1 MSRCSFI
8 SQDWKAFKRT
18 VIGLMCLLLGTFIFP
33 RPVKALFWDAF
44 IRASNGKVY
53 SVQYTKDR
61 KIENFSAYTS
71 EGATPPRAIAAELYN
86 ATAVLG
92 TPPLRYEFTEDL
104 TYIVD
109 TAYES
114 RLEAETVL
122 AISGVA
128 IGLLTAYYTGG
139 ITLASLIDDGIL
151 LGANLS
157 QKDLILLKAKVVADT
172 FASHAKHWEQQFYEG
187 WLHADR
193 LNVMD
198 ISRIKEMW
206 AAYFKESLYRQK
218 TLKIVSEKLYI
229 ADPLL
234 HLIGL
239 IPVLGFEKFVVSG
252 AFGIAEVIWLDQIRE
267 ETEREVSHVASKAV
281 NTLFSEEAIAKT
293 IVVLE
298 NAGFFDRKAPVN
310 VGTIGDVSL
319 MLGDEDRLVEVID
332 KFNDPN
338 GDELTH
344 ALSEVTN
351 RNVADVRWTLFRREG
366 TLKWR
371 SMLLITPKNVGE
383 TWVTVTA
390 TDPSHLSVTQ
400 RFKVIVEAVPP
411 ALEPVG
417 TIRPQTLTGD
427 GASKTI
433 DVSPFFSSQ
442 HVNYTVSSK
451 PSGIVSLDRLDS
463 QVTITAIQPGS
474 TSVIVRAL
482 DGNNEAIQTIPV
494 TVVINP
500 ATIIRPPARP
510 TPQGLSVGDSII
522 VQNTIG
528 LGLNIRS
535 DPWIPT
541 DGTDNRIG
549 RAYDGATGTIR
560 NGTPPD
566 AAGRTWWE
574 VEWDASDKVRW
585 FGQPP
590 TNNRGWSVEAIG
602 AAGLLARRPPEPEPP
617 FDTEF
622 DVPVI
627 DDAIDDPV
635 DTSNQRPKVSTQM
648 LPQNFRVGASPKWRN
663 LSSYFRDPDGD
674 TLTYTAIS
682 RNDNIVEAVIV
693 GNSVKITPG
702 DLGTTEVIL
711 IVRDT
716 GGLTATQSFRV
727 EVQPK
732 LETIPSL
739 PVCRRTP
746 QVRDEIVARARV
758 NDCTKVTEDDLESIT
773 RLRINAEGLTT
784 LQQGD
789 FDELRGLEELVLSEN
804 SLTTLPEAV
813 FWYLGNLEE
822 LSLRNNQFTTLVED
836 TFARLDSLT
845 YLTLQGNQL
854 TMLQQG
860 AFDDLDAL
868 IELDLRDN
876 QLTTLPAGVFKNL
889 SNLEELSLDDN
900 QIAILSRDGFSGLT
914 SLEVLDLDGNP
925 LRTIEAGAFNDL
937 SNLTDL
943 DFNGCPLQTIEA
955 GAFNGLSSLTDLD
968 LGYAQLGRLSRDVF
982 SGLSSLEYL
991 LLEENPLRTIEAGAF
1006 NGLSNLTDLN
1016 LNDAQLSRL
1025 SRDVFS
1031 GLSSLKDLNLHG
1043 NPLQTIEA
1051 GAFNGLSNL
1060 TDLNLNDAQLSRL
1073 SRDVFSGLSSLKDLD
1088 LHGNP
1093 LREIEKGAFNGLSNL
1108 ISLDLDENQLAKLP
1122 AGIFSGLSR
1131 LDRLNLKDNPGTP
1144 FSLTLELIRTDNTN
1158 PNSPGPATVKVKL
1171 AEGAPFDMR
1180 IPLSVEKGTLSE
1192 DTATL
1197 TAGQT
1202 ESDPITVR
1210 RNGTNFAT
1218 VRLGTAPTIP
1228 SGYRGIQMAVGPPLV
1243 LFSDQSNRPPVAVGT
1258 IPEQTLA
1265 VGDAAIVIDIS
1276 DKFDDA
1282 DGDTL
1287 RYTANSDKRGVV
1299 SVSLSDTQEVI
1310 LAPVG
1315 EGRATITVTAS
1326 DGELTTTQTITITV
1340 QQRAQTAQ
1348 TAGAIY
1354 WTDWD
1359 TNKIQR
1365 ANLDGS
1371 NVEDLV
1377 TTGLG
1382 SPYGIALDVAAGKMY
1397 WADAGLAKIQRAN
1410 LNGSNVQNLIPLGL
1424 SVPIC
1429 IALDVAGGKMYWTD
1443 RGTGKI
1449 QRANLDGS
1457 NVEDLVFGV
1466 RGLHGIA
1473 LDVGG
1478 GKMYWT
1484 DNDAG
1489 KIQRANL
1496 NGTSLEDLIT
1506 TGLQLPNEIAL
1517 DVTSGKM
1524 YWADDGTQKIQRAN
1538 LNGTGVQDL
1547 LTAGLNVPVGITLD
1561 IVSGK
1566 MYWTDLGT
1574 RKIQRA
1580 NLDGA
1585 NVEDLVTTGLNAP
1598 FGIALGTSLTI
1609 SPLVVARE
1617 DVNNDGVVDAQDVV
1631 LVDQN
1636 NLDLNDDGV
1645 SDIADILLV
1654 VEAIGNAGGAP
1665 AARLQAQ
1672 HLLTAERV
1680 QLWLVE
1686 AKLLD
1691 EDSPAYRR
1699 GILVLEQLL
1708 ALLAPRETVLL
1719 PNYPNPF
1726 NPETWIP
1733 YQIAEPADVTFHIY
1747 AVNGHLVRTLRLGHQ
1762 QAGIYHNRNRAAYW
1776 DGRNEL
1782 GEPVASGLYFYTLSA
1797 GHFTATRKMLIRK

>member
-229 ADPLL
+229 ADPLP

-400 RFKVIVEAVPP
+400 HFKVIVEAVPP

-494 TVVINP
+494 TVRSNG
-500 ATIIRPPARP
+500 ATIVRPPSDP
-510 TPQGLSVGDSII
+510 TFTPPTTTNPIVEGLADGVAVI

-528 LGLNIRS
+528 KGLNIRS
-535 DPWIPT
+535 DPWV
-541 DGTDNRIG
+541 GNNKIG
-549 RAYDGATGTIR
+549 QVHDGAKGTIEGRSER
-560 NGTPPD
+560 NGGFTWWYIVDWNDENIEGWCVEAFGGSQLLFPHPPD
-566 AAGRTWWE
+566 LEVRGFNVSDDE
-574 VEWDASDKVRW
+574 VEPGETFTIEATVRNNGPGESAATEIFFYYQKSDENTPRVAGSGKLSVPSLRERRSH
-585 FGQPP
+585 
-590 TNNRGWSVEAIG
+590 TVSLSVEAPMIPG
-602 AAGLLARRPPEPEPP
+602 DYEYGAILPSDIPNTYDANLVDPKRNIRLNNIDHEDVEVTSSPDLIVASISSDTSVLDPGEAFSLEVTVRNQGVGEPENNTTLHYYRSSNAAISSNDTEVGTDSVYRGNLDTNETDRISASIMAPSEPGVYYYGACVDDVEHESNTRNNCSGAIAITVREPSPEPTPDFPDLVPSTPTVSANALAPGESFTLETTIENRGTGGSQDTTLRWYRSADPNISSNDTEVDNSRVSSLASGETAPHQLDLNAPAAAGTYYYGVGVESVANESNTANNYSTAITLTVENLAPVVSKTLPAQ
-617 FDTEF
+617 TLVVGNLTVV
-622 DVPVI
+622 DVAPYFS
-627 DDAIDDPV
+627 DP
-635 DTSNQRPKVSTQM
+635 NQDV
-648 LPQNFRVGASPKWRN
+648 
-663 LSSYFRDPDGD
+663 
-674 TLTYTAIS
+674 LTYTASSEAPELLVVEMAGLSDS
-682 RNDNIVEAVIV
+682 RLNINPLATGDVTITVEVSD
-693 GNSVKITPG
+693 G
-702 DLGTTEVIL
+702 EF
-711 IVRDT
+711 
-716 GGLTATQSFRV
+716 TATQTFSVSVTGTSSPDLIVKSISLIGEATLVPGDNFRLNTTV
-727 EVQPK
+727 QNQGIGESDSTALRYYRSSDATISGSDAEVGTDSVSS
-732 LETIPSL
+732 LNADGTETGNI
-739 PVCRRTP
+739 
-746 QVRDEIVARARV
+746 
-758 NDCTKVTEDDLESIT
+758 
-773 RLRINAEGLTT
+773 
-784 LQQGD
+784 
-789 FDELRGLEELVLSEN
+789 
-804 SLTTLPEAV
+804 SLTAPLAAGTYYYGV
-813 FWYLGNLEE
+813 C
-822 LSLRNNQFTTLVED
+822 V
-836 TFARLDSLT
+836 DSV
-845 YLTLQGNQL
+845 
-854 TMLQQG
+854 
-860 AFDDLDAL
+860 
-868 IELDLRDN
+868 
-876 QLTTLPAGVFKNL
+876 AG
-889 SNLEELSLDDN
+889 
-900 QIAILSRDGFSGLT
+900 
-914 SLEVLDLDGNP
+914 
-925 LRTIEAGAFNDL
+925 
-937 SNLTDL
+937 
-943 DFNGCPLQTIEA
+943 
-955 GAFNGLSSLTDLD
+955 
-968 LGYAQLGRLSRDVF
+968 
-982 SGLSSLEYL
+982 
-991 LLEENPLRTIEAGAF
+991 
-1006 NGLSNLTDLN
+1006 
-1016 LNDAQLSRL
+1016 
-1025 SRDVFS
+1025 
-1031 GLSSLKDLNLHG
+1031 
-1043 NPLQTIEA
+1043 
-1051 GAFNGLSNL
+1051 
-1060 TDLNLNDAQLSRL
+1060 
-1073 SRDVFSGLSSLKDLD
+1073 
-1088 LHGNP
+1088 
-1093 LREIEKGAFNGLSNL
+1093 
-1108 ISLDLDENQLAKLP
+1108 
-1122 AGIFSGLSR
+1122 
-1131 LDRLNLKDNPGTP
+1131 
-1144 FSLTLELIRTDNTN
+1144 
-1158 PNSPGPATVKVKL
+1158 
-1171 AEGAPFDMR
+1171 
-1180 IPLSVEKGTLSE
+1180 
-1192 DTATL
+1192 
-1197 TAGQT
+1197 
-1202 ESDPITVR
+1202 ESD
-1210 RNGTNFAT
+1210 TNNNC
-1218 VRLGTAPTIP
+1218 
-1228 SGYRGIQMAVGPPLV
+1228 S
-1243 LFSDQSNRPPVAVGT
+1243 QSV
-1258 IPEQTLA
+1258 
-1265 VGDAAIVIDIS
+1265 
-1276 DKFDDA
+1276 
-1282 DGDTL
+1282 
-1287 RYTANSDKRGVV
+1287 
-1299 SVSLSDTQEVI
+1299 
-1310 LAPVG
+1310 
-1315 EGRATITVTAS
+1315 
-1326 DGELTTTQTITITV
+1326 TITV
-1340 QQRAQTAQ
+1340 QQP
-1348 TAGAIY
+1348 AGTSVSMY

-1524 YWADDGTQKIQRAN
+1524 YWVDDGTQKIQRAN

-1547 LTAGLNVPVGITLD
+1547 VTTGLNVPVGITLD

-1654 VEAIGNAGGAP
+1654 VEAMGNAGGAP

-1733 YQIAEPADVTFHIY
+1733 YQIAEPADVTVHIY
-1747 AVNGHLVRTLRLGHQ
+1747 AVNGHLVRTLVLGHQ

-1782 GEPVASGLYFYTLSA
+1782 GEPVASGLYFYTLAA
-1797 GHFTATRKMLIRK
+1797 GNFTATRKMLIQK